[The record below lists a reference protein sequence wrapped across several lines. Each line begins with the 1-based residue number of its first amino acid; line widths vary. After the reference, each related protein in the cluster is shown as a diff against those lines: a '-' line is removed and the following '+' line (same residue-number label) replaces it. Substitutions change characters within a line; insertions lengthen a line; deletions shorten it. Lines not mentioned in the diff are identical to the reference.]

1 MISLM
6 VDWLRPLTLGD
17 EVRED
22 RGDAEL
28 EIFGVVGGKSNLDG
42 DLPKKK
48 SFTLKSHVNE
58 ICVV

>member
-1 MISLM
+1 M

-28 EIFGVVGGKSNLDG
+28 EILGVVGGKSNLDG

-48 SFTLKSHVNE
+48 NPLLSNP
-58 ICVV
+58 I

>member
-1 MISLM
+1 M